1 MPDWQL
7 KAPLTVNWTL
17 NTSCN
22 FACQHCYSRTETE
35 PDLPVELICAALE
48 KVARWGVLAVNFGGG
63 EPLLR
68 PELVQISRAAAQSG
82 LRVSLNTN
90 GYLLDQ
96 QVAAQLA
103 DAGVHK
109 VGVSIDSH
117 QSQIHDNFRGIPGS
131 FNRAVAA
138 VGYLQAAGI
147 RTSLSTVICRINH
160 GHAQELLAFARGLG
174 VEQINFHNFK
184 CSGLGYANRDD
195 LDLSPVEWRVFYR
208 EALSLQHTADGPA
221 ISFDDP
227 IIASLGLKSE
237 SSLVK
242 GSICGK
248 LSLAVKSNG
257 DITPCGF
264 IPTVIGNVVNDNL
277 AIIWNDST
285 VLHAL
290 RNKKATGKCGG
301 CDHYAECLGGC
312 SARALA
318 MTGDINSPD
327 PHCWEE

>member
-1 MPDWQL
+1 MSEWQL

-35 PDLPVELICAALE
+35 LDLPTQIICDALR
-48 KVARWGVLAVNFGGG
+48 KVAAWGVLAVNFGGG

-68 PELVQISRAAAQSG
+68 PELAEISHCASQAG

-90 GYLLDQ
+90 GYLVNQ
-96 QVAAQLA
+96 EVATRLA
-103 DAGVHK
+103 MAGVHK

-117 QSQIHDNFRGIPGS
+117 LPAVHENFRGIPGS
-131 FNRAVAA
+131 FERAVAA
-138 VGYLQAAGI
+138 VGHLQAAGL
-147 RTSLSTVICRINH
+147 RTTVSTVICRINH
-160 GHAQELLAFARGLG
+160 THGRELLEFARQLR

-184 CSGLGYANRDD
+184 CNGLGYANKDALD
-195 LDLSPVEWRVFYR
+195 LDAAEWKVFYR
-208 EALSLQHTADGPA
+208 EALALKAEGGPD

-227 IIASLGLKSE
+227 IIASLGMKGE

-248 LSLAVKSNG
+248 LSLAVKANG

-264 IPTVIGNVVNDNL
+264 IPTVIGNVVTDDL
-277 AIIWNDST
+277 TKIWQDSP
-285 VLHAL
+285 VLHGL

>member
-1 MPDWQL
+1 MSEWQL

-35 PDLPVELICAALE
+35 PDLPADVICSALA

-68 PELVQISRAAAQSG
+68 PELATISRAASQAG

-90 GYLLDQ
+90 GYLMDRQ
-96 QVAAQLA
+96 MADALA

-117 QSQIHDNFRGIPGS
+117 ESQVHDHFRGIPGS
-131 FNRAVAA
+131 FERAVAA
-138 VGYLQAAGI
+138 VEHLQAAGI

-160 GHAQELLAFARGLG
+160 QCARELLDFARKLG

-195 LDLSPVEWRVFYR
+195 LDLTPAEWRVFYR
-208 EALSLQHTADGPA
+208 EALALRDEEEGPA

-227 IIASLGLKSE
+227 IIASLGMKSE

-264 IPTVIGNVVNDNL
+264 IPTVIGNVVNGDL
-277 AIIWNDST
+277 AAIWQESA

-301 CDHYAECLGGC
+301 CDHFAECLGGC